1 MKLKII
7 TQERVVFDQDNVDEI
22 YTKGIDGEFG
32 ILKGHIPIMCA
43 LDIGVTRAVMG
54 KVTKNFTTMGGILQ
68 FKDDECL
75 ILTTLAET
83 DEEIDEARARDALDR
98 AKRNLR
104 NAEARMDAKRAEAA
118 IARAEARLKARLSG
132 EKKLKM

>member
-32 ILKGHIPIMCA
+32 ILKGHIPVMCA
-43 LDIGVTRAVMG
+43 LDIGVTRAVIG
-54 KVTKNFTTMGGILQ
+54 NVHKSFTTMGGILQ

-83 DEEIDEARARDALDR
+83 GEEIDEARARDALER
-98 AKRNLR
+98 AKRRLK

-118 IARAEARLKARLSG
+118 IARAEARLKASLSG
-132 EKKLKM
+132 EKNYKM